1 MNYLSHLYLSF
12 DDDSIAIGNFIADFV
27 KGKKYL
33 EYPEGVKNGILIH
46 REIDSYAD
54 SHPIFLDGKRRLA
67 KEYRHYAGVI
77 MDVYY
82 DHFLSKN
89 WSDYSN
95 EGLKD
100 FCTRYYKLLN
110 DNEQF
115 LPERCSYLLKYMESG
130 DWLYNYQFLEGIQF
144 ALSGMARR
152 TSFDSGMEK
161 AVKNLTDD
169 YARFEDE
176 FQRFFEEILTHI
188 HNFTDQIKIK

>member
-12 DDDSIAIGNFIADFV
+12 DNDSIAIGNFIADFV

-33 EYPEGVKNGILIH
+33 EYPKSIQHGILIH

-67 KEYRHYAGVI
+67 EEYRHYAGVI

-95 EGLKD
+95 EELKD
-100 FCTRYYKLLN
+100 FCARHYRLLN
-110 DNEQF
+110 NNQQL
-115 LPERCSYLLKYMESG
+115 LPERCSYLLSYMEAG

-161 AVKNLTDD
+161 AVRNLTED
-169 YARFEDE
+169 YERFEDE
-176 FQRFFEEILTHI
+176 FQRFFKEILAHI
-188 HNFTDQIKIK
+188 HNFTDQMKTK